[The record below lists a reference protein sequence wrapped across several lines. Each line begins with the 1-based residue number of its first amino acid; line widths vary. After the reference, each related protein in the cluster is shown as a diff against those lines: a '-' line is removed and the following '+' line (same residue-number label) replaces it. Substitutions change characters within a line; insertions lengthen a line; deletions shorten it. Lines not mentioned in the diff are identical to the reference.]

1 MSVDGHKVVGI
12 IGGMGPEATVD
23 LMRRV
28 IAATPADDDGDHI
41 HLIADNNPKV
51 PSRIAALIEGRRDVN
66 PSPAIVAMGQRLEA
80 AGADAIVMACNTAHW
95 YAPDVR
101 AATSVPFLDMIEMT
115 ADALAVRATGHKR
128 VGLLASTAVHNI
140 GLYEKALAARGLET
154 VSPQDQPR
162 LMDII
167 RAVKRGDTG
176 EAVRADYAAIARQL
190 ASDRVD
196 VLAVAC
202 TELSVLAGALDPGLP
217 VVDALDVLTRA
228 IIDFAT
234 H

>member
-1 MSVDGHKVVGI
+1 
-12 IGGMGPEATVD
+12 
-23 LMRRV
+23 V
-28 IAATPADDDGDHI
+28 I
-41 HLIADNNPKV
+41 
-51 PSRIAALIEGRRDVN
+51 
-66 PSPAIVAMGQRLEA
+66 
-80 AGADAIVMACNTAHW
+80 ACNTAHW

-101 AATSVPFLDMIEMT
+101 AATSVPFLDMIDLT
-115 ADALAVRATGHKR
+115 ADALAERATGHKR
-128 VGLLASTAVHNI
+128 VGLLASTAVHNV

-162 LMDII
+162 LMEII
-167 RAVKRGDTG
+167 KAVKRGDSG
-176 EAVRADYAAIARQL
+176 SKVRSGYVAIAAQL

-202 TELSVLAGALDPGLP
+202 TELSVLADALDPSLP

-234 H
+234 N

>member
-28 IAATPADDDGDHI
+28 IAATPANDDGDHV

-51 PSRIAALIEGRRDVN
+51 PSRIAALIEGRADVN

-80 AGADAIVMACNTAHW
+80 AGADALVIACNTAHW
-95 YAPDVR
+95 YAPEVR
-101 AATSVPFLDMIEMT
+101 AATSVPLLDMIAMT
-115 ADALAVRATGHKR
+115 AGALAARATTHKR

-154 VSPQDQPR
+154 VSPQDQAR

-167 RAVKRGDTG
+167 KAVKRGDTG
-176 EAVRADYAAIARQL
+176 EAVRADYSAIAGNL
-190 ASDRVD
+190 AADRVD

-202 TELSVLAGALDPGLP
+202 TELSVLAGALDPELP
-217 VVDALDVLTRA
+217 VVDALDVLTAA

>member
-28 IAATPADDDGDHI
+28 IAATPAADDGDHI
-41 HLIADNNPKV
+41 HIIADNNPKV
-51 PSRIAALIEGRRDVN
+51 PSRIAALIEGRADVN
-66 PSPAIVAMGQRLEA
+66 PSPAIVAMGRRLEE
-80 AGADAIVMACNTAHW
+80 AGADALVIACNTAHW
-95 YAPDVR
+95 YAADVR
-101 AATSVPFLDMIEMT
+101 AATSVPLLDMIAMT
-115 ADALAVRATGHKR
+115 ASALAAQATTHRR

-140 GLYEKALAARGLET
+140 GLYEKALAARGLQT
-154 VSPQDQPR
+154 VPPQDQSR

-167 RAVKRGDTG
+167 KAVKRGDSG
-176 EAVRADYAAIARQL
+176 DAVRTGYAGIARQL
-190 ASDRVD
+190 AGDRVD

-202 TELSVLAGALDPGLP
+202 TELSVLTGALDPDLP
-217 VVDALDVLTRA
+217 VVDALDVLTAA

>member
-28 IAATPADDDGDHI
+28 IAATPAQDDGDHI

-51 PSRIAALIEGRRDVN
+51 PSRIAALIEGRADVN
-66 PSPAIVAMGQRLEA
+66 PSPAIVAMGRRLEA
-80 AGADAIVMACNTAHW
+80 AGADALVIACNTAHW

-101 AATSVPFLDMIEMT
+101 AATSVPLLDMISMT
-115 ADALAVRATGHKR
+115 ADALAARATAHKR
-128 VGLLASTAVHNI
+128 IGLLASTAVHNI
-140 GLYEKALAARGLET
+140 GLYETALAARGIET
-154 VSPQDQPR
+154 VAPSDQPR
-162 LMDII
+162 LMEII
-167 RAVKRGDTG
+167 KAVKRGDTG
-176 EAVRADYAAIARQL
+176 EAVRADYAGIARAL
-190 ASDRVD
+190 AADRVD
-196 VLAVAC
+196 VLGVAC
-202 TELSVLAGALDPGLP
+202 TELSVLAGALDSQLP
-217 VVDALDVLTRA
+217 VVDALDVLTAA